1 MMQKRIDAILKNT
14 PNKSQVSEAV
24 PFLKKKWVSP
34 LMQKTD
40 NQAFEGFNEASP
52 KKKQAKLED
61 REGMKKV
68 IKVLDLNRRLK
79 YFGQYLQVDLGKP
92 QNVRVAHISDCQ
104 MRMSFLAK
112 RFQQL

>member
-24 PFLKKKWVSP
+24 PFVKKKWVSP

-52 KKKQAKLED
+52 KKK
-61 REGMKKV
+61 
-68 IKVLDLNRRLK
+68 
-79 YFGQYLQVDLGKP
+79 
-92 QNVRVAHISDCQ
+92 
-104 MRMSFLAK
+104 
-112 RFQQL
+112 